1 MFSDTPFGQ
10 DLKLCCC
17 RHHIQR
23 PFLLTIFHFTSVVAF
38 AKKAHVS
45 MEWLCARFCSAH
57 HMHVSSVILSVC
69 PARTSWDC
77 GINGGMLGVLPNLRA
92 FVGEA
97 LIVVSFKI
105 VDVSNGLFL
114 GVEYLV
120 VELNGVVGLFPRLSK
135 VVFHVVF
142 GQFRFV

>member
-17 RHHIQR
+17 KHHMQS
-23 PFLLTIFHFTSVVAF
+23 PFFLTIFHFSSEVAF
-38 AKKAHVS
+38 SKKAHVS
-45 MEWLCARFCSAH
+45 MEWLCGRFCSMH
-57 HMHVSSVILSVC
+57 HKHVSSVIRPVC
-69 PARTSWDC
+69 AARASWDC
-77 GINGGMLGVLPNLRA
+77 GMNGGMLDILPNLRA
-92 FVGEA
+92 FEGGDLGVD
-97 LIVVSFKI
+97 SFKI

-142 GQFRFV
+142 GRL